1 MIQNDT
7 VCFSLLLTAVNKLL
21 NSGKTTLTPIYF
33 SVSVPVTS
41 TLQNRCCYKIFHL
54 MGTRGIGITRLQAL
68 SRVLSMPRSL
78 QSWNLGLLIPMQSST
93 DSSVNLFRTCSILC
107 GVHSHGCL
115 AVSSRISHGSH
126 FPMVG

>member
-41 TLQNRCCYKIFHL
+41 TLQSCCCYTGIDKLFHL
-54 MGTRGIGITRLQAL
+54 MGTRGIGITSLQAL
-68 SRVLSMPRSL
+68 SSVLSIPRAL

-93 DSSVNLFRTCSILC
+93 DSSVNLF
-107 GVHSHGCL
+107 
-115 AVSSRISHGSH
+115 
-126 FPMVG
+126 